1 MYYEGQGTVKNYEK
15 ALEWFLKGANQGNAY
30 LQYRVGEMYY
40 EGQGTVKNYKKAL
53 EWFQKAADQGYEDA
67 QSKLAYLQ

>member
-1 MYYEGQGTVKNYEK
+1 MHQ
-15 ALEWFLKGANQGNAY
+15 F
-30 LQYRVGEMYY
+30 YY